1 MARNNA
7 KRKKGKKGGGQPA
20 WLITF
25 SDMMTLLLTFFI
37 LLLSMAALKDE
48 RKEVLVLGSISRTFG
63 MGEETMSILGQEPSK
78 MYLEPGAIR
87 GEDPEDLSSLKN
99 LLWEEQGQ
107 DLEFQSNAFIQV
119 LSINSALLFAPGSSQ
134 LTEEGQDLLTE
145 IAPELQDLPF
155 PVLLAGHTS
164 ILADELD
171 IDYLY
176 LDFSQEEDPSW
187 DLSLQRVQSVY
198 RFFLEQGLEPE
209 SMQLEAYGRYNPKFS
224 NQTRKGRQKNRRVD
238 IVLDKRNYIDHVPN
252 KLRNT
257 PDFFQDRQDSFEY
270 QEFQFDL
277 DQP

>member
-1 MARNNA
+1 MARD
-7 KRKKGKKGGGQPA
+7 KKGKKDKQGGGQPA

-25 SDMMTLLLTFFI
+25 TDMMTLLLTFFI

-63 MGEETMSILGQEPSK
+63 VGQETMSILGKEPSS

-87 GEDPEDLSSLKN
+87 GEEPEDLASLKN

-107 DLEFQSNAFIQV
+107 DLDFQSNIFVQV
-119 LSINSALLFAPGSSQ
+119 LSINSALLFDPGSSQ
-134 LTEEGQDLLTE
+134 LTAKGQNLLAK

-171 IDYLY
+171 IDYLNQ
-176 LDFSQEEDPSW
+176 DFSQEEDPSW
-187 DLSLQRVQSVY
+187 DLSLQRVQNVY
-198 RFFLEQGLEPE
+198 RFFLRQGVAPKKLQ
-209 SMQLEAYGRYNPKFS
+209 MEAYGKYNPKFS
-224 NQTRKGRQKNRRVD
+224 NQTQKGREKNRRVD
-238 IVLDKRNYIDHVPN
+238 IILDKRNYMDHVPN
-252 KLRNT
+252 KLRNK
-257 PDFFQDRQDSFEY
+257 PAFFTDRQDTFEY
-270 QEFQFDL
+270 QEFKFDL